1 MGDHFNNSH
10 NLSVDNVWIL
20 LGEIDLGHYS
30 GDYWG
35 FWDYSGDYWVKR
47 QEAPLPVGVR
57 RSKVALLK
65 LPIKA

>member
-47 QEAPLPVGVR
+47 
-57 RSKVALLK
+57 
-65 LPIKA
+65 